1 MVVDDTPANLKLLQ
15 VMLQGDGYRVL
26 TFPRGAMALNAAAK
40 NPPDLVLLDIS
51 MPEMNGF
58 EVCERIKAD
67 ERLKEIPVLFISA
80 LGEVKDKVRAFSVGG
95 QDYVTKPFQA
105 EEVRARVKTH
115 LHLRSLQVELERYNH
130 HLEQL
135 VEEKIQ
141 EISESQMATI
151 LALSNL
157 AESRDD
163 DTGHHIERTRTY
175 CKTLAVELRRSPKY
189 EGYIGDAFIGNLY
202 HAAPLH
208 DIGKVGISDAILLKP
223 GRLTAEEFEIMKT
236 HTLIGAGTLRRIHA
250 RYPKNAFL
258 QMGIA
263 IAQSHHERWDGGGYP
278 DRLAGEAIPLSA
290 RIMALAD
297 VYDALRSKRTY
308 KEPFSHE
315 RSCAIIL
322 EGEGTHFDPAVIEAF
337 RGIESDFAEIRRQ
350 FDELAD
356 EGN

>member
-15 VMLQGDGYRVL
+15 EMLQGDGYRVL

-67 ERLKEIPVLFISA
+67 ERLKEVPVLFISA
-80 LGEVKDKVRAFSVGG
+80 LDEVKDKVRAFSVGG

-115 LHLRSLQVELERYNH
+115 LHLRSLQVELERYSH

-175 CKTLAVELRRSPKY
+175 CKGLAVELRRSAKY

-202 HAAPLH
+202 QAAPLH
-208 DIGKVGISDAILLKP
+208 DIGKVGIGDAILLKP
-223 GRLTAEEFEIMKT
+223 GRLTAEEFNIMKT

-278 DRLAGEAIPLSA
+278 DGLAGETIPLSA

-308 KEPFSHE
+308 KEAFSHE

-322 EGEGTHFDPAVIEAF
+322 EGEGTHFDPAVIQAF
-337 RGIESDFAEIRRQ
+337 RVIESEFAAIRRK
-350 FDELAD
+350 FDELAGGG
-356 EGN
+356 E